1 MTESQLIAKCIK
13 QDRRAQNELYKR
25 YFPLISSLA
34 LRYTD
39 NEDEAVSRMNM
50 GFLKVLQNLKTY
62 NPEFALATWI
72 RNVMV
77 NHLIDAFRKEKK
89 YNATMQFDDFDSV
102 EHDIDWNVGEQKLD
116 ADELFEILKSL
127 PPMTEKIFNL
137 FAIDGYKHK
146 EIAELLAISEGTSK
160 WHVSD
165 ARKKLKAVL
174 QKQKQNEQKRI
185 ELNASVK

>member
-1 MTESQLIAKCIK
+1 
-13 QDRRAQNELYKR
+13 
-25 YFPLISSLA
+25 
-34 LRYTD
+34 
-39 NEDEAVSRMNM
+39 
-50 GFLKVLQNLKTY
+50 
-62 NPEFALATWI
+62 
-72 RNVMV
+72 
-77 NHLIDAFRKEKK
+77 
-89 YNATMQFDDFDSV
+89 MQFDDFDSV

>member
-89 YNATMQFDDFDSV
+89 YNATMQFDDFEGV
-102 EHDIDWNVGEQKLD
+102 EHDVDWNVGEQKLD

-165 ARKKLKAVL
+165 ARKKLKTVL
-174 QKQKQNEQKRI
+174 QKQEQNEKKRM
-185 ELNASVK
+185 EFNASLK